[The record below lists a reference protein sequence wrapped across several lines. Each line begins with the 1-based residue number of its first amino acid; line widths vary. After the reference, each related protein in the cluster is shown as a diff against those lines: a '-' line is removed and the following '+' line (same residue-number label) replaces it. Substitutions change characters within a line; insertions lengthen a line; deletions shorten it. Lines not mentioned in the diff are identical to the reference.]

1 MTNTQEIIK
10 KKLSFNAQDAIK
22 TFEEAL
28 KFIGVKDFVYSEV
41 EDFSEMPGNGV
52 YPAPGQVK
60 VHKGLENL
68 PVEYKADVDKLLKDN
83 FVPYAVVRQGNFVNY
98 LVVSSDVNFDFESA
112 NGVMK
117 GAGKRYTL
125 PEKYGFDFK
134 GYAYVRDVTDDD
146 DFGLDHGNITF
157 AVLNDGQSISR
168 TM

>member
-28 KFIGVKDFVYSEV
+28 KVVGIKDFTYAEV

-52 YPAPGQVK
+52 YPAPQKVK
-60 VHKGLENL
+60 VHEGLDNL
-68 PVEYKADVDKLLKDN
+68 PMDYQADVSKLLKDD
-83 FVPYAVVRQGNFVNY
+83 FVPYIVIRQGNFVNY

>member
-1 MTNTQEIIK
+1 MSTEEIIK

-41 EDFSEMPGNGV
+41 ESFSEMPGNGV
-52 YPAPGQVK
+52 YPAPQQVK
-60 VHKGLENL
+60 VHEGLENL

-83 FVPYAVVRQGNFVNY
+83 FVPYAVIRQGNFVNY
-98 LVVSSDVNFDFESA
+98 LVVSSDVNFDFEGA

-117 GAGKRYTL
+117 GAGKRYTS
-125 PEKYGFDFK
+125 PTKYGFDFK
-134 GYAYVRDVTDDD
+134 GYAYVRDVTDNDG
-146 DFGLDHGNITF
+146 FGLDHGEITF
-157 AVLNDGQSISR
+157 AVLDDGKSISR

>member
-1 MTNTQEIIK
+1 MSTEELIK

-28 KFIGVKDFVYSEV
+28 KVVGIKDFTYAEV
-41 EDFSEMPGNGV
+41 ENFPEMPGNGV

-60 VHKGLENL
+60 VHEGLENL
-68 PVEYKADVDKLLKDN
+68 PVKYKVDVDKLLKDN
-83 FVPYAVVRQGNFVNY
+83 FVPYAVIRQGSFVNY
-98 LVVSSDVNFDFESA
+98 LVVSSDVNFDFEGA

-117 GAGKRYTL
+117 GTGKRYTL

-146 DFGLDHGNITF
+146 FGLDHGNITF
-157 AVLNDGQSISR
+157 AVLDDSKSISR